1 MVVAVA
7 IDFAF
12 IFQIFIKAME
22 RVNNV
27 MDDHMFDSIEESAM
41 HIAPTAACAARR
53 SRAWLCDAG

>member
-12 IFQIFIKAME
+12 MFQIFIKAME

-27 MDDHMFDSIEESAM
+27 MDHMFDSIEEAAM